1 MRILLVI
8 FLFACNLSF
17 SQTQSEMNQKAYK
30 DYEKADKELNTVYQQ
45 ILKDYKRDS
54 KFILKLKEVQKAWIK
69 FRDAEMNA
77 LFPEENKQLE
87 YGSMFPLCWSIE
99 LTKLTKERTKKLK
112 VWLHGIQEGDGCA
125 GSIKNKN

>member
-1 MRILLVI
+1 
-8 FLFACNLSF
+8 
-17 SQTQSEMNQKAYK
+17 MNQKAYK

-112 VWLHGIQEGDGCA
+112 VWLNGIEEGDGCA